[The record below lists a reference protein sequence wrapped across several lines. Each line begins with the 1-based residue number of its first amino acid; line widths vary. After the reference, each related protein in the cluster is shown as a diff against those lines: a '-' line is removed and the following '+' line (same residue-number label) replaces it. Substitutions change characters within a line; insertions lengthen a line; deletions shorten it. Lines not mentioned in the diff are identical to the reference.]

1 MKISKQNLRN
11 QMRGLLK
18 DDAASFLVRSV
29 AVCNQIRA
37 RSFWNTARTV
47 GLFCPLPDEPDL
59 LELMTENNRRYV
71 FPRILGE
78 SLVWHE
84 VSDVRVLKP
93 NSSRGASSL
102 REPCEGGLVALE
114 EIDLLLVPGLAFTIE
129 GARLGRGGGYYD
141 RLAWTAH
148 SDRRSLLCVAG
159 FGHPPTGGSRP
170 ACAAC
175 LQRLGVFCE
184 TFVAAA

>member
-141 RLAWTAH
+141 RVLASLGPRTVTAGV
-148 SDRRSLLCVAG
+148 CFA
-159 FGHPPTGGSRP
+159 
-170 ACAAC
+170 
-175 LQRLGVFCE
+175 LQVLDTLPLEAHDLPVQHVCS
-184 TFVAAA
+184 A